1 MSSAK
6 LSTDPSASVVT
17 ILLLVTLVKEK
28 SGNIGNDGNVKRKPE
43 KIQSERKE
51 ENK

>member
-28 SGNIGNDGNVKRKPE
+28 SGNIGNDGNVKRKLE

>member
-6 LSTDPSASVVT
+6 LGTDPAASVVN

-28 SGNIGNDGNVKRKPE
+28 SGNIGNDGNAKRKPE
-43 KIQSERKE
+43 KIQSERIE
-51 ENK
+51 DNK

>member
-6 LSTDPSASVVT
+6 LGTDPSASVVT

-28 SGNIGNDGNVKRKPE
+28 SGNICNDGNVKRKPE